1 MGRIANTLNLARAS
15 LEVLKADKELIA
27 LPVISAIASLI
38 VVLSF
43 LVPLGFFR
51 GFESVGGVE
60 WVLMAVLYL
69 VTSFITIFFN
79 TALIHA
85 ANERLEGGDPT
96 LGSAIAGAMSRL
108 PQIAGWSLISA
119 TVSLILRQLE
129 ERAGLLGRIVI
140 SFVGM
145 AWAVVTFL
153 VIPVFVVEGIGV
165 VDAVKRSGELF
176 RRTWGENLIA
186 QVGFGLLGF
195 LVAIPFVI
203 FAILAGTLG
212 GPIGFVGMAIAVL
225 GILGAVMV
233 IAALNGVFQAALYH
247 YAVSGEVPGGYF
259 QEGDFRGAFRAR

>member
-1 MGRIANTLNLARAS
+1 MGRISNTVSLARAS
-15 LEVLKADKELIA
+15 FEVLKADKELIA
-27 LPVISAIASLI
+27 LPVMSAVASLI

-43 LVPLGFFR
+43 LLPLGFFR
-51 GFESVGGVE
+51 GFESVGGGE
-60 WVLMAVLYL
+60 WLLMAVLYL

-85 ANERLEGGDPT
+85 ANERLQGGDPT
-96 LGSAIAGAMSRL
+96 IGSAIAGAMSRL
-108 PQIAGWSLISA
+108 PQIAVWSLVSA

-129 ERAGLLGRIVI
+129 ERAGLAGRLVI
-140 SFVGM
+140 GLVGM

-176 RRTWGENLIA
+176 RRTWGENLVA

-195 LVAIPFVI
+195 LVTIPF
-203 FAILAGTLG
+203 AIVAFLSMSLG
-212 GPIGFVGMAIAVL
+212 GPIGVIGLAVGVV

-247 YAVSGEVPGGYF
+247 YAISGDVPGGYF
-259 QEGDFRGAFRAR
+259 RPGDFRGAFRAR